1 MKSYIKS
8 YICVT
13 FLLILLYIYRSYQFL
28 AVLFFIIGSAFASNV
43 FVPATTLYRAPE
55 HDSAIIQSERF
66 GGNFA
71 YSTVEG
77 HAYKAVSPVV
87 QNIVKPVAVSYETK
101 LAPTLTYA
109 PAIPYAYA
117 AHGAYFI

>member
-1 MKSYIKS
+1 M
-8 YICVT
+8 
-13 FLLILLYIYRSYQFL
+13 
-28 AVLFFIIGSAFASNV
+28 FFIIGSAFATNV
-43 FVPATTLYRAPE
+43 LVPATTLYRAPE

-77 HAYKAVSPVV
+77 HAYKAVSPIV
-87 QNIVKPVAVSYETK
+87 QNIVKPVAVSYATK

-109 PAIPYAYA
+109 SALPYAYS